1 MAANGEILVSPVQD
15 EAGLQ
20 EFLRFPWRLYRQDP
34 YWVPPLL
41 PEQRKFLDPRRGPF
55 FEIGEAQYFLA
66 YRQGEPVGRISAHL
80 NRRHD
85 EFHGAETGF
94 WGFFEAIQDQE
105 VANALFEAAAAWL
118 RQRGRSRLVGPL
130 NFSIYDE
137 MGLLIEGFDSMPAM
151 FQTHNPPYYADL
163 VASWGFRKAMDWVA
177 LKITDR
183 KVDVPAMERRLDD
196 ILTKQKVTLAPYNPR
211 ELARRAEEVFH
222 LFNEA
227 WSVNWGHVPLSRQQ
241 FDHLLHEVKP
251 LLRPELV
258 HMLLDGDKLVGFG
271 IVLPDLNPV
280 VQQLNGSL
288 GLWGKLRLLYAA
300 KFAPIRKVRAMV
312 IGIAQPYQLKRLNYA
327 IFLRT
332 YIYLIKHTPCD
343 FADFSLI
350 PENLRHWIKVIQAFG
365 GQPYKTFRVFER
377 EI

>member
-15 EAGLQ
+15 EAGLE
-20 EFLRFPWRLYRQDP
+20 EFLRFPWRLYGQDP

-41 PEQRKFLDPRRGPF
+41 PEQRQFLDPRRGPF

-66 YRQGEPVGRISAHL
+66 YRQGEPVGRISAHV

-85 EFHGAETGF
+85 EYHGADTGF
-94 WGFFEAIQDQE
+94 WGFFEAVRDQE

-151 FQTHNPPYYADL
+151 FQTHNPPYYGDL
-163 VASWGFRKAMDWVA
+163 VTSWGFRKAMDWVA

-183 KVDVPAMERRLDD
+183 NVDIPAMERRLDE
-196 ILTKQKVTLAPYNPR
+196 ILTRQKVTLATYNPR
-211 ELARRAEEVFH
+211 ELERRAEEVFQ

-258 HMLLDGDKLVGFG
+258 HSLLDGDKLVGFG

-280 VQQLNGSL
+280 VQKLNGRL

-300 KFAPIRKVRAMV
+300 KYAPIRKVRAMV

-332 YIYLIKHTPCD
+332 YIYLVKHTPCEM
-343 FADFSLI
+343 ADFSLI

-365 GQPYKTFRVFER
+365 GQSYKTFRVFER
-377 EI
+377 EL

>member
-20 EFLRFPWRLYRQDP
+20 EFLRFPWRLYKQDP

-85 EFHGAETGF
+85 EYHGAETGF

-183 KVDVPAMERRLDD
+183 KVDVPAMERRLDE

-300 KFAPIRKVRAMV
+300 RFAPIRKVRAMV

>member
-1 MAANGEILVSPVQD
+1 MAVNGEILVSPVQD
-15 EAGLQ
+15 EAGLE
-20 EFLRFPWRLYRQDP
+20 EFLRFPWRLYGQDP

-85 EFHGAETGF
+85 KYHGAETGF
-94 WGFFEAIQDQE
+94 WGFFEAVRDQE

-151 FQTHNPPYYADL
+151 FQTHNPPYYTDL

-183 KVDVPAMERRLDD
+183 NVDVPAMERRLDD

-211 ELARRAEEVFH
+211 ELARRAEEVFQ

-280 VQQLNGSL
+280 VQKLNGRL
-288 GLWGKLRLLYAA
+288 GPWGKLRLLYAA

>member
-20 EFLRFPWRLYRQDP
+20 EFMRFPWRLYSQDP

-183 KVDVPAMERRLDD
+183 KVDVPAMERRLDE

-288 GLWGKLRLLYAA
+288 GLWSKLRLLYAA

-365 GQPYKTFRVFER
+365 GQTYKTFRVFER

>member
-85 EFHGAETGF
+85 EYHGAETGF

-211 ELARRAEEVFH
+211 ELARRAEEVFQ